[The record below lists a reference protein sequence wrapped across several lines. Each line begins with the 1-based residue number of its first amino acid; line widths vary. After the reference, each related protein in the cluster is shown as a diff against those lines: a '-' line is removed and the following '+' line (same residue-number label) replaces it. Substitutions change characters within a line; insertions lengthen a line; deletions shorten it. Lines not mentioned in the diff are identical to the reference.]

1 MILDHVAIQVSDVAA
16 SVQWYEENLKA
27 KVLYSDDT
35 WAMLE
40 IGETKL
46 AITIP
51 EQHPPHVAF
60 RVDSVEKIPSPAGKH
75 RDGSVYQY
83 IEDPDGNSIEYIFY
97 P

>member
-1 MILDHVAIQVSDVAA
+1 MILDHVAIQVSNVSN
-16 SVQWYEENLKA
+16 SVKWYKDNLDA
-27 KVLYSDDT
+27 KVLYCDDT

-40 IGETKL
+40 IGGTKL

-51 EQHPPHVAF
+51 EQHPSHIAF
-60 RVDSVEKIPSPAGKH
+60 RVDKIEKIPSPAGKH